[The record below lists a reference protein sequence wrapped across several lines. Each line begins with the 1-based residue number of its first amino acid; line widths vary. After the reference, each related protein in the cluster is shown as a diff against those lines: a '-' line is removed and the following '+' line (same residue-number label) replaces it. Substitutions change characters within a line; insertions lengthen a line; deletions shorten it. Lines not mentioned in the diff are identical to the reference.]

1 MSLNTD
7 AKFNA
12 LRSLAYEGTSED
24 MELAYFQDNGATS
37 NNLIDAEQQ
46 FLAAQGYTSGTIA
59 DRWFNYLRAE
69 GYTGSVIDMWIG
81 FWADQTV

>member
-37 NNLIDAEQQ
+37 NSLIDAEQQ
-46 FLAAQGYTSGTIA
+46 FLASQGYTSGTIM

-69 GYTGSVIDMWIG
+69 GYTGTVTDMWTQ
-81 FWADQTV
+81 FWTDVEV